1 MQDQLQHSS
10 TTPTLIQH
18 HSSTNSL
25 AISVSAPGQTQHS
38 RPSSRARSAGA
49 RPQSRVGDAATSFC
63 PIEGNELYSLD
74 LEEDVDSLMDD
85 IANCETE
92 EAVRDGPAE
101 WDGANP
107 DAVLGRLKAL
117 KESVISSLGLRS
129 FYKSYSNWSKLNPDQ
144 QDKALAWFCKLPD
157 HIQR

>member
-10 TTPTLIQH
+10 TAPALIRR

-38 RPSSRARSAGA
+38 RPSSRAGSAGS
-49 RPQSRVGDAATSFC
+49 RPQSRVGDAATSFR
-63 PIEGNELYSLD
+63 PIECNEFYSLD
-74 LEEDVDSLMDD
+74 LEGDVDSFMDD
-85 IANCETE
+85 VANCETE

-107 DAVLGRLKAL
+107 DTVLGRLKAL
-117 KESVISSLGLRS
+117 KESVISPLGLRS

-144 QDKALAWFCKLPD
+144 QDKALAWFHKLPD
-157 HIQR
+157 HIQC